1 MEQNQH
7 QERTEQATPKRL
19 KEAREKGQIPR
30 SRELNTL
37 GVMLASAGGLML
49 MGEHLGSGI
58 SGLMKEGLSYARNEA
73 LETSYIAKSLSEL
86 LLNGLLALAPF
97 FAIVVLAAIA
107 SPLMLGGWSF
117 SVKALAFKAE
127 KLNPIKGL
135 KRLFGLRGLLEM
147 LKAIAKFLLVGTAA
161 VFWLWYLADDFLSLS
176 RQPILRALTHAAHLC
191 VLSLVILSSVL
202 VIIAAVDVPFQLWDH
217 AKQLRMTK
225 QEVRDEFKETEGKP
239 EVKSRIRAAQQ
250 EIAQRRMME
259 EVPKADVIVTNPTH
273 FAVALKYDAERMKAP
288 RVVAKGVDLVAARI
302 RNLAAE
308 NNVPIFSAPPLAR
321 ALYRSTDLGKEIP
334 AKLYAAVAQVLSYV
348 YQLKQAENTAGMRP
362 PAPPEIDEDLID

>member
-49 MGEHLGSGI
+49 LGRHLGGGI
-58 SGLMKEGLSYARNEA
+58 AEVMRDGLSYARVQVLDPA
-73 LETSYIAKSLSEL
+73 YISISLSERLIDAL
-86 LLNGLLALAPF
+86 LTLTPF
-97 FAIVVLAAIA
+97 FVIVVLAAIA
-107 SPLMLGGWSF
+107 TPLMLGGWSF

-127 KLNPIKGL
+127 KLNPVKGL
-135 KRLFGLRGLLEM
+135 KRLFGVRGLLEM
-147 LKAIAKFLLVGTAA
+147 LKAIAKFLLVGIAS
-161 VFWLWYLADDFLSLS
+161 VLWLWYLADDFLSLS
-176 RQPILRALTHAAHLC
+176 REPILQALAHAAHLC
-191 VLSLVILSSVL
+191 VLSLLILSSVL
-202 VIIAAVDVPFQLWDH
+202 VVIAAIDVPFQLWDH

-273 FAVALKYDAERMKAP
+273 FAVALKYEPDSMRAP
-288 RVVAKGVDLVAARI
+288 RVVAKGADLVAARI
-302 RNLAAE
+302 RDIAAE
-308 NNVPIFSAPPLAR
+308 HDVPIFSAPPLAR
-321 ALYRSTDLGKEIP
+321 ALFRSTDLGQEIP
-334 AKLYAAVAQVLSYV
+334 AKLYTAVAQVLSYV
-348 YQLKQAENTAGMRP
+348 YQLKQVQETGGANP
-362 PAPPEIDEDLID
+362 PPPSIDEDLID